1 MFLDEA
7 LWRIKHKIY
16 QDRIDFIVQLN
27 SYHNYIVDDKL
38 VEPMIAP
45 RGTNDYAKLAGAKGV
60 FRSAEEYYEHEQS
73 QLPDFSL
80 QTLNSTQAITCDLEN
95 EANDII
101 NKMYGRLPNEVVRDN
116 NHTTSSNVPDE
127 SGVAE
132 IDVDDFEEDFS
143 AKARLKK
150 GGRITS
156 NAESNIEDLD
166 GDMGDMT
173 EGLGGMDDFQ
183 F

>member
-1 MFLDEA
+1 M
-7 LWRIKHKIY
+7 
-16 QDRIDFIVQLN
+16 
-27 SYHNYIVDDKL
+27 
-38 VEPMIAP
+38 
-45 RGTNDYAKLAGAKGV
+45 
-60 FRSAEEYYEHEQS
+60 
-73 QLPDFSL
+73 
-80 QTLNSTQAITCDLEN
+80 NSTQAITCDLEN

-116 NHTTSSNVPDE
+116 NNVVPDD

-143 AKARLKK
+143 AKARIKK
-150 GGRITS
+150 GARPGSKLDDTM
-156 NAESNIEDLD
+156 EDLE